1 MNWKSKLT
9 SRKWWAAI
17 TGVIVSVMVLFNVDS
32 QQSERITALIT
43 AVSSAVALWTL
54 QPLIKTERMRI
65 MTMNEFEIKEAVKA
79 FAYGFSAE
87 RVAEECD
94 IPVEQARA
102 IQQEHSAEIIERR
115 KASYE

>member
-43 AVSSAVALWTL
+43 AVSSAVAYT
-54 QPLIKTERMRI
+54 IAEGFVDATAVER
-65 MTMNEFEIKEAVKA
+65 KEDNDD
-79 FAYGFSAE
+79 E
-87 RVAEECD
+87 
-94 IPVEQARA
+94 
-102 IQQEHSAEIIERR
+102 
-115 KASYE
+115 